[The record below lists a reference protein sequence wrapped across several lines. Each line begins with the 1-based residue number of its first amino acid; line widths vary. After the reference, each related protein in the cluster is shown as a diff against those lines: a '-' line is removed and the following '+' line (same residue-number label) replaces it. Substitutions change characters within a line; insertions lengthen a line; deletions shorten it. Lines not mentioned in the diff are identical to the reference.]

1 MSVPSRFVPFPTF
14 RVLDRPECDAI
25 LSRNAVGRLAYTL
38 RGRVDLEPIHY
49 AHDEDWLYG
58 RTSEG
63 SKLDVLAHHPWVAFE
78 VDEIR
83 GTFDWAS
90 VVVHG
95 TFYRM
100 HPEGSYDER
109 QTYARSLAALRRI
122 LPGTLS
128 ADDPVPTRRVVFGV
142 HVDDVTGR
150 AASP

>member
-1 MSVPSRFVPFPTF
+1 VSAQTLPVAPPTF
-14 RVLDRPECDAI
+14 RALDRPECDAI
-25 LSRNAVGRLAYTL
+25 LARNAVGRIAYTL
-38 RGRVDLEPIHY
+38 RGRVDIEPIHY
-49 AHDEDWLYG
+49 AFDDGWLYG

-100 HPEGSYDER
+100 QPEGSYIER
-109 QTYARSLAALRRI
+109 QAYARALAALRQL

-142 HVDDVTGR
+142 HIDDVTGR